1 MKRKQ
6 PARNASP
13 TPSKASSTKST
24 RAKAAMDGFFARKN
38 ASEASTAPPT
48 ESKAPSLA
56 TSWPQVPPFPASWD
70 PSEAGD
76 DGASS
81 QTLKLPSAAESPT
94 VAGDQDLIPAAQP
107 SPPTAFDRDSL
118 FAAVNGGT
126 AQQAFTQM
134 AGAPLTEENLE
145 TLQENLK
152 SALQGELEAQ
162 GTTQDGGLEWVPRID
177 LTAHERARYQALKNV
192 LETGQWDS
200 RSSLANRMRA
210 TYPNIKMKSLTPDEA
225 KEWQNKFCT
234 DEMQE
239 LTVVKTQET
248 SWRRVDT
255 TLARYRPFGKVV
267 QDLGGWGDALA
278 VAGATKGC
286 SKCLILGPPWWRI
299 HPQTE
304 MLEFIILEGGWEE
317 KFSRCWTE
325 CKSHMMADAGSQ
337 PPIAGPSKQL
347 APPPSS
353 SGEPPSASLGQET
366 LEAHALMHKTH

>member
-1 MKRKQ
+1 MEPFHGGQKG
-6 PARNASP
+6 ARDSDA
-13 TPSKASSTKST
+13 
-24 RAKAAMDGFFARKN
+24 
-38 ASEASTAPPT
+38 
-48 ESKAPSLA
+48 ESIAELVQRGKPA
-56 TSWPQVPPFPASWD
+56 TSQRQVPPFPVWD

-81 QTLKLPSAAESPT
+81 QTLKLPSAAQSPT
-94 VAGDQDLIPAAQP
+94 VAGGEDIITAAQP

-145 TLQENLK
+145 TLQENLT

-162 GTTQDGGLEWVPRID
+162 GTTQDGEHEWVPRID
-177 LTAHERARYQALKNV
+177 LTAHESARYQALKNV

-210 TYPNIKMKSLTPDEA
+210 KYPNIKMKSLTPDEA
-225 KEWQNKFCT
+225 RKWQVKFCT
-234 DEMQE
+234 EEMQE

-255 TLARYRPFGKVV
+255 TTAVYRPFGRIV
-267 QDLGGWGDALA
+267 QKLGGWGDALA
-278 VAGATKGC
+278 IAGATKGC

-304 MLEFIILEGGWEE
+304 MLEFIILVGSWEE
-317 KFSRCWTE
+317 TFSKKWTE
-325 CKSHMMADAGSQ
+325 CKSHMMADAKSQ
-337 PPIAGPSKQL
+337 KPIQGPQKKTCNLQTSK
-347 APPPSS
+347 
-353 SGEPPSASLGQET
+353 
-366 LEAHALMHKTH
+366 K